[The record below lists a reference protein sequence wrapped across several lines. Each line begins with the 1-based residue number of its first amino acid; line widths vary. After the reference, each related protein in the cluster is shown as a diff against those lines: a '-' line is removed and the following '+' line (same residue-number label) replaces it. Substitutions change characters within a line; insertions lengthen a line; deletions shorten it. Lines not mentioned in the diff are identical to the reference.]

1 MSAQEGDPPPPEE
14 EAPLSSGEP
23 APPGFEE
30 VAPPDPGDEAP
41 PPAEEET
48 PPPPSSEEAPNLPE
62 EVSEGDT
69 GSLSEKAPTS
79 SLSDYLNLLPS
90 DERIVMPD
98 DDELEPGR
106 VRPRP
111 APRMAQSMLSDGL
124 SQSSRRSSKYHRSMS
139 GIPNLQETLKERQAR
154 YRDARENRKMKIDP
168 SYKYIFEILSEKLG
182 LDIVTV
188 EELILDCPSV
198 SLSLITL
205 F

>member
-1 MSAQEGDPPPPEE
+1 MEGPDNMSAEEGDPPAPEE
-14 EAPLSSGEP
+14 EAPPSSGES
-23 APPGFEE
+23 APPVSEE
-30 VAPPDPGDEAP
+30 VARPDPGDEAP

-48 PPPPSSEEAPNLPE
+48 PPPPSSEEAPTLPE

-111 APRMAQSMLSDGL
+111 APRMVQSMLSDVL
-124 SQSSRRSSKYHRSMS
+124 SQSSHRSSKYRRSMS
-139 GIPNLQETLKERQAR
+139 GIPNLQETLKERQVLL
-154 YRDARENRKMKIDP
+154 MFFIC
-168 SYKYIFEILSEKLG
+168 
-182 LDIVTV
+182 VTSISN
-188 EELILDCPSV
+188 E
-198 SLSLITL
+198 T
-205 F
+205 FW

>member
-1 MSAQEGDPPPPEE
+1 MSAEEGDPPPPEE
-14 EAPLSSGEP
+14 AAPPSSGESE
-23 APPGFEE
+23 PPGSEE

-41 PPAEEET
+41 PP
-48 PPPPSSEEAPNLPE
+48 PSSEEAPTLPE

-111 APRMAQSMLSDGL
+111 REAGGRICFWKA
-124 SQSSRRSSKYHRSMS
+124 RCKCR
-139 GIPNLQETLKERQAR
+139 KEK
-154 YRDARENRKMKIDP
+154 RKHSIYGKCI
-168 SYKYIFEILSEKLG
+168 KF
-182 LDIVTV
+182 
-188 EELILDCPSV
+188 
-198 SLSLITL
+198 
-205 F
+205 

>member
-1 MSAQEGDPPPPEE
+1 MSAEEGDPPPPEE
-14 EAPLSSGEP
+14 AAPPSSGESE
-23 APPGFEE
+23 PPGSEE

-41 PPAEEET
+41 PP
-48 PPPPSSEEAPNLPE
+48 PSSEEAPTLPE

-111 APRMAQSMLSDGL
+111 APRRVQSMLSDVL
-124 SQSSRRSSKYHRSMS
+124 SQSSRRSSKYRRSMS
-139 GIPNLQETLKERQAR
+139 GIPNLQETLKERQVLL
-154 YRDARENRKMKIDP
+154 MFFI
-168 SYKYIFEILSEKLG
+168 
-182 LDIVTV
+182 
-188 EELILDCPSV
+188 C
-198 SLSLITL
+198 ITL
-205 F
+205 ISNETFW

>member
-1 MSAQEGDPPPPEE
+1 MSAEEGDPPPPEE
-14 EAPLSSGEP
+14 AAPPSSGESE
-23 APPGFEE
+23 PPGSEE

-41 PPAEEET
+41 PP
-48 PPPPSSEEAPNLPE
+48 PSSEEAPTLPE

-111 APRMAQSMLSDGL
+111 APRLVQSMLSDVL
-124 SQSSRRSSKYHRSMS
+124 SQSSRRSSKYRRSMS
-139 GIPNLQETLKERQAR
+139 GIPNLQETLKERQVLL
-154 YRDARENRKMKIDP
+154 MFFI
-168 SYKYIFEILSEKLG
+168 
-182 LDIVTV
+182 
-188 EELILDCPSV
+188 C
-198 SLSLITL
+198 ITL
-205 F
+205 ISNETFW

>member
-14 EAPLSSGEP
+14 EAPPASGER
-23 APPGFEE
+23 APPGYEE

-48 PPPPSSEEAPNLPE
+48 PLPSSEETPNLPE

-124 SQSSRRSSKYHRSMS
+124 SQSSRRSSKYRRSMS
-139 GIPNLQETLKERQAR
+139 GIPNLQETLKERQVCLCF
-154 YRDARENRKMKIDP
+154 
-168 SYKYIFEILSEKLG
+168 SY
-182 LDIVTV
+182 
-188 EELILDCPSV
+188 V
-198 SLSLITL
+198 SL
-205 F
+205 